1 MKSKK
6 MEKLLLE
13 LHKLTDE
20 EKLELIY
27 ECIKENKE
35 ILGDIIITKGELI
48 EELCR
53 LNISEE
59 IENWLNN
66 SSNETIFEIVKKHCN
81 EDLLH
86 DYGNWDMSNEG
97 LLSYICFE
105 EEEFMEEVE
114 NIIVI
119 EKRDNIIDSVINQN
133 K

>member
-1 MKSKK
+1 
-6 MEKLLLE
+6 MEKLLSE

-20 EKLELIY
+20 EKLELIT

-35 ILGDIIITKGELI
+35 ILGVIIITKGELI
-48 EELCR
+48 EELFR

-66 SSNETIFEIVKKHCN
+66 SSSETIFEIVKKHCN
-81 EDLLH
+81 EDLLC

-97 LLSYICFE
+97 LLSYLCFE
-105 EEEFMEEVE
+105 EDEFIEEVE
-114 NIIVI
+114 RTIII
-119 EKRDNIIDSVINQN
+119 EKRDDIIDSIINQN